1 MVGRY
6 LDRRELG
13 FLAAAAAATAL
24 FAVLAWQDAAPLRPP
39 EGEAAAVRAE
49 SSLLEAAQVDLN
61 TAGLDALCTL
71 PGVGEKRARAILAD
85 RAANGPY
92 AQVEDVTRV
101 SGITQNTIRDW
112 ARLAYV
118 SGPGPEGE

>member
-1 MVGRY
+1 M
-6 LDRRELG
+6 
-13 FLAAAAAATAL
+13 AAAAAAL
-24 FAVLAWQDAAPLRPP
+24 FVLLAVGDTAPLRPP
-39 EGEAAAVRAE
+39 EGAESGAAAGTLWE
-49 SSLLEAAQVDLN
+49 QAQGDLN

-71 PGVGEKRARAILAD
+71 PGVGEKRARAILED

-92 AQVEDVTRV
+92 ERVEDVTRV

>member
-1 MVGRY
+1 MIGKY

-13 FLAAAAAATAL
+13 FLAAAAAAAAL
-24 FAVLAWQDAAPLRPP
+24 FVLLAVGDTAPLRPP
-39 EGEAAAVRAE
+39 EGAEGGAAAGTLWE
-49 SSLLEAAQVDLN
+49 QAQVDLN

-71 PGVGEKRARAILAD
+71 PGVGEKRARAILED

-92 AQVEDVTRV
+92 ERVEDVTRV

-118 SGPGPEGE
+118 SAPGPEGE

>member
-1 MVGRY
+1 MSPEMLAEELARKARGR
-6 LDRRELG
+6 
-13 FLAAAAAATAL
+13 AVTAGQL
-24 FAVLAWQDAAPLRPP
+24 SR
-39 EGEAAAVRAE
+39 
-49 SSLLEAAQVDLN
+49 AAQAEDFDL
-61 TAGLDALCTL
+61 AGLDALCTL

>member
-1 MVGRY
+1 MIGKI
-6 LDRRELG
+6 LDRRELA
-13 FLAAAAAATAL
+13 FLALSAAAAVL
-24 FAVLAWQDAAPLRPP
+24 FAVLALGGTAPLRPP
-39 EGEAAAVRAE
+39 EGTGAAVPAAGT
-49 SSLLEAAQVDLN
+49 LLDAARVDLN

-71 PGVGEKRARAILAD
+71 PGVGEKRARAILED

-92 AQVEDVTRV
+92 ERVEDVTRV
-101 SGITQNTIRDW
+101 SGITHNTIRDW

>member
-1 MVGRY
+1 MVGKY

-13 FLAAAAAATAL
+13 FLAAAAAAAVL

-39 EGEAAAVRAE
+39 EGEAASVRAE

-71 PGVGEKRARAILAD
+71 PGV
-85 RAANGPY
+85 

>member
-1 MVGRY
+1 MVGKY

-13 FLAAAAAATAL
+13 FLAAAAAAAAL

-71 PGVGEKRARAILAD
+71 PGVGEKRARAILA
-85 RAANGPY
+85 NGPY

>member
-1 MVGRY
+1 MG
-6 LDRRELG
+6 D
-13 FLAAAAAATAL
+13 T
-24 FAVLAWQDAAPLRPP
+24 APLRPP
-39 EGEAAAVRAE
+39 EGAEGGAAAGTLWE
-49 SSLLEAAQVDLN
+49 QAQVDLN

-71 PGVGEKRARAILAD
+71 PGVGKKRARAILED

-92 AQVEDVTRV
+92 ERVEDVTRV

-118 SGPGPEGE
+118 SAPGPEGE

>member
-13 FLAAAAAATAL
+13 FLAAAAAAAAL

-39 EGEAAAVRAE
+39 EGEAAAFRAE

-85 RAANGPY
+85 RVANGPY

>member
-1 MVGRY
+1 MPS
-6 LDRRELG
+6 LFEKDIQ
-13 FLAAAAAATAL
+13 FLK
-24 FAVLAWQDAAPLRPP
+24 
-39 EGEAAAVRAE
+39 
-49 SSLLEAAQVDLN
+49 
-61 TAGLDALCTL
+61 
-71 PGVGEKRARAILAD
+71 GVGEKRARAILED

-92 AQVEDVTRV
+92 ERVEDVTRV

>member
-13 FLAAAAAATAL
+13 FLAAAAAAAAL

-39 EGEAAAVRAE
+39 EGEAALRAE

-71 PGVGEKRARAILAD
+71 PGVGEKRARAIL
-85 RAANGPY
+85 GPY

>member
-1 MVGRY
+1 MIGKY

-13 FLAAAAAATAL
+13 FLAAAAAAAAL
-24 FAVLAWQDAAPLRPP
+24 FVLLAVGDTAPLHPP
-39 EGEAAAVRAE
+39 EGAEGGAAVGTLWE
-49 SSLLEAAQVDLN
+49 QAQVDLN
-61 TAGLDALCTL
+61 TAGPDALCTL
-71 PGVGEKRARAILAD
+71 PGVGEKRARAILED

-92 AQVEDVTRV
+92 ERVEDVTRV

>member
-1 MVGRY
+1 M
-6 LDRRELG
+6 
-13 FLAAAAAATAL
+13 
-24 FAVLAWQDAAPLRPP
+24 
-39 EGEAAAVRAE
+39 
-49 SSLLEAAQVDLN
+49 DLN

-71 PGVGEKRARAILAD
+71 PGVGEKRARAILED

-92 AQVEDVTRV
+92 ERVEDVTRV

>member
-1 MVGRY
+1 MIGKY

-13 FLAAAAAATAL
+13 FLAAAAAAAAL
-24 FAVLAWQDAAPLRPP
+24 FILLAVGDTAPLRPP
-39 EGEAAAVRAE
+39 EGAESGAAAGTLWE
-49 SSLLEAAQVDLN
+49 QAQVDLN

>member
-1 MVGRY
+1 MVGKD

-13 FLAAAAAATAL
+13 FLAAAAAAAAL
-24 FAVLAWQDAAPLRPP
+24 FAALAWWDAAPLRPP
-39 EGEAAAVRAE
+39 EGETAAVRVE
-49 SSLLEAAQVDLN
+49 STLLEAAQVDLN

-71 PGVGEKRARAILAD
+71 PGIGEKRARAILED

-92 AQVEDVTRV
+92 ERVEDVTRV

>member
-13 FLAAAAAATAL
+13 FLAAAAAAAAL

-85 RAANGPY
+85 RPANGPY